1 MLQARTRNWSW
12 IKIDPGY
19 SGVEFTPISGVFAS
33 VLADRRFE
41 TGFVL
46 RNALTVV

>member
-1 MLQARTRNWSW
+1 LR
-12 IKIDPGY
+12 P
-19 SGVEFTPISGVFAS
+19 PVFSAS